1 MLPPTYSIE
10 QRADVVSALQAQIKK
25 ENVSGLHCRIVTN
38 LTDMTRYRNGLRT
51 GKRCTLSRTPF
62 CCDFLRSS
70 SFLAIVMFWRRY
82 RSVSNNDCTI
92 TYVQQRELRRRRRF
106 RIMNDSEL

>member
-1 MLPPTYSIE
+1 MFPLAHSIK
-10 QRADVVSALQAQIKK
+10 QCADVVSVLQAQIKK
-25 ENVSGLHCRIVTN
+25 ENVSGSQCRALTD
-38 LTDMTRYRNGLRT
+38 LTDMSWYRNGLRT
-51 GKRCTLSRTPF
+51 GKRCILSRTSF